1 MSDENFFV
9 RKQIKTEPIPEAK
22 EYDVENEDDILA
34 CGLDRE
40 SFGKRN
46 LQMFGEGM
54 DLEKSK
60 NPVAQTSMRLEN
72 HFSKREI
79 AFLLSKTMLQSA
91 FDEAKKKTEN
101 GK

>member
-1 MSDENFFV
+1 MNDENFFI
-9 RKQIKTEPIPEAK
+9 RKQIKTEPIPEGK

-46 LQMFGEGM
+46 LAMFGEGM
-54 DLEKSK
+54 NLEKSK
-60 NPVAQTSMRLEN
+60 NPVAQTSMRLEKY
-72 HFSKREI
+72 FSKREI
-79 AFLLSKTMLQSA
+79 AFLLSKSMLQIA